1 MNTKEQNQ
9 KSLYSRQQSFR
20 FAKVA
25 GLACAFLVTGVPS
38 VVAGLP
44 KTDTPPSVTQQQ
56 RVVKGRI
63 LDSNGEPLVGAT
75 VTEKGTENRAVTD
88 ANGNYSLTVTS
99 AKPVLQFSYIG
110 FTDQEVSVGNR
121 YNVNLT
127 MQEDNQTLNEVVV
140 QGFGI
145 QQKKESLTGA
155 ISSINA
161 KDVSRSVA
169 TTVSGALVGKIAGIN
184 SRQTDGRPGATTSLQ
199 IRNMGTPLY
208 VIDGVVKDEGQ
219 FNNLDQNDIEQISIL
234 KDASAAIYGVR
245 AANGVVVVTT
255 KHGMVNQ
262 PLSVEVNGYYGWQS
276 LSRMAKPADLNTYM
290 SHYIAAQ
297 TVQGTPYTYSKE
309 DYQKW
314 MQGTEP
320 GYQGFDWYDYVWK
333 TAPQTYLSMNCSG
346 GSDKINYY
354 FSIGNLSQDAIIR
367 NYGGFYRTNVQM
379 NIDAKVTT
387 RLTVGASM
395 NGRIEKRHQPGVP
408 GVDDYW
414 LPQFATYRNLPTRRP
429 YANDN
434 PNYPQK
440 VSSEADTNFALLNY
454 DLSGSYTEK

>member
-25 GLACAFLVTGVPS
+25 SLACAFLVTGVPS

-219 FNNLDQNDIEQISIL
+219 FNPNRSLE
-234 KDASAAIYGVR
+234 KASCHFLLTAIR
-245 AANGVVVVTT
+245 
-255 KHGMVNQ
+255 
-262 PLSVEVNGYYGWQS
+262 
-276 LSRMAKPADLNTYM
+276 
-290 SHYIAAQ
+290 
-297 TVQGTPYTYSKE
+297 
-309 DYQKW
+309 
-314 MQGTEP
+314 
-320 GYQGFDWYDYVWK
+320 K
-333 TAPQTYLSMNCSG
+333 TA
-346 GSDKINYY
+346 
-354 FSIGNLSQDAIIR
+354 
-367 NYGGFYRTNVQM
+367 FYM
-379 NIDAKVTT
+379 LD
-387 RLTVGASM
+387 
-395 NGRIEKRHQPGVP
+395 P
-408 GVDDYW
+408 
-414 LPQFATYRNLPTRRP
+414 
-429 YANDN
+429 
-434 PNYPQK
+434 
-440 VSSEADTNFALLNY
+440 
-454 DLSGSYTEK
+454 